1 MEMDIQLYDKCSR
14 ENSEKQRKAEAD
26 REASQQKWAHLMDSA
41 TAAGI
46 DISKL

>member
-14 ENSEKQRKAEAD
+14 ENNEKLRKAEAD
-26 REASQQKWAHLMDSA
+26 REAAQQKWAHIMDQA